1 MQLALNI
8 LIIIVMG
15 AVVVILGMGLWNMF
29 RGGDGSTSQKL
40 MRARVVMQ
48 AVALLL
54 LMTALALFGTQP
66 PPGQ

>member
-29 RGGDGSTSQKL
+29 RGGDGNTSQKL

>member
-15 AVVVILGMGLWNMF
+15 SVVVILGLGLFNMF
-29 RGGDGSTSQKL
+29 RGGDGNTSQKL
-40 MRARVVMQ
+40 MRARVIMQ

-54 LMTALALFGTQP
+54 LMLALALFGTQP
-66 PPGQ
+66 PTN

>member
-15 AVVVILGMGLWNMF
+15 SVVVILGLGLFNMF
-29 RGGDGSTSQKL
+29 RGGDGNTSQKL

-54 LMTALALFGTQP
+54 LLAALALFGTQP
-66 PPGQ
+66 PTQ